1 MFDHEKSDSTSSS
14 IEPLS
19 TISCTTTPSNS
30 IAETREESNCWA
42 HKAPVDEER
51 PGLRG
56 YLAVFGAFVSLLV
69 TFGQMNAFGTF
80 QTWYSNHQLHRM
92 SQSTISWIG
101 SLQLLIFFL
110 TGAPVGRCFD
120 AFGPTVLLTIGSVLF
135 TLSLV
140 LTSISTMY
148 WHYILAQGLLFGF
161 GVAFMFYPVLAS
173 VTTHFSKY
181 RATALGIAA
190 AGSSVGGVVYPIML
204 QHLFERIGFAW
215 GVRASA
221 LVSGVGCLLATL
233 TVSNNRKM
241 VKNSNNLPCE
251 QARKSAPYVDL
262 TAFKDPRFSLL
273 ALGSSFVALGLYIP
287 FFYVVEFAEQLN
299 ISPRL
304 AFYVLSAMNAGGI
317 FGRIAPAYI
326 SDTIGHF
333 NLLTPAAFLS
343 GLATLALWY
352 NVRNLAGLM
361 VFATI
366 YGFLSGAFISVLTPS
381 IARISER
388 GQVGTRMG
396 MLYSVISVP
405 SLLGN
410 PAAGALLTHSRSHS
424 FHGMIVFSGCTVIF
438 GSFGIWGAR
447 LSIERKLFAQV

>member
-1 MFDHEKSDSTSSS
+1 MYDHEKRDSTPSS
-14 IEPLS
+14 ILPIS
-19 TISCTTTPSNS
+19 TISSTNTPSDS
-30 IAETREESNCWA
+30 LGLETQRDSVCWTQKESD
-42 HKAPVDEER
+42 VEER
-51 PGLRG
+51 PGFKG
-56 YLAVFGAFVSLLV
+56 YMTVFGAFVSLLV

-80 QTWYSNHQLHRM
+80 QSWYSSHQLSHM

-110 TGAPVGRCFD
+110 AGAPIGRCFD
-120 AFGPTVLLTIGSVLF
+120 AYGPTRLLIAGSLLF

-140 LTSISTMY
+140 FTSISVVY
-148 WHYILAQGLLFGF
+148 WQYILAQGLLFGF
-161 GVAFMFYPVLAS
+161 GVAFMFYPALAS
-173 VTTHFSKY
+173 VTTHFSRY

-204 QHLFERIGFAW
+204 QHLFGRIGFAW
-215 GVRASA
+215 GVRVSA
-221 LVSGVGCLLATL
+221 LVSGTGCMLATL
-233 TVSNNRKM
+233 TVRNNCQTT
-241 VKNSNNLPCE
+241 KNNTSPGCE
-251 QARKSAPYVDL
+251 QSKKSTPYVDL
-262 TAFKDPRFSLL
+262 TAFKDPRFSFL

-287 FFYVVEFAEQLN
+287 FFYVVEFAEHLN
-299 ISPRL
+299 ISPQL

-317 FGRIAPAYI
+317 FGRVAPAYI

-343 GLATLALWY
+343 GLATLALWF
-352 NVRNLAGLM
+352 NVKDLAGLM
-361 VFATI
+361 VFAAV

-405 SLLGN
+405 
-410 PAAGALLTHSRSHS
+410 
-424 FHGMIVFSGCTVIF
+424 
-438 GSFGIWGAR
+438 
-447 LSIERKLFAQV
+447 